1 MMKKNDKHSFEETI
15 SERVERPVSKGPE
28 RSFILFLKGPLLGKL
43 YPLEKGT
50 SVLGRSSEAD
60 IVVDDQGVSRKH
72 LKIKSSGE
80 TVIVKDL
87 GSTNG
92 SYVNAN
98 RITEHALQNG
108 DKIQISPSTIFKFV
122 VSAES
127 EKVFLDELYLM
138 GVTDP
143 VTNVYNK
150 KYFIERLRQEFSHAK
165 RTKAS
170 LSLLMV
176 DTDFFKKINEGYGPL
191 AGDLVLVK
199 ISEILSGTTRND
211 DIVARYDEEEFG
223 VILPGTDE
231 EGASICAERI
241 RSEID
246 KATFMFED
254 TELKTTVSVG
264 AVTLSDK
271 HSFDSTDDFIK
282 AAGECL
288 LYSKKHGKNISIHI
302 SKIKG

>member
-1 MMKKNDKHSFEETI
+1 MRENDKHSFEETI
-15 SERVERPVSKGPE
+15 AKRVELPVSKGPK

-43 YPLEKGT
+43 YPLEKGA
-50 SVLGRSSEAD
+50 SVLGRSNEAD

-72 LKIKSSGE
+72 LKIKSKGE
-80 TVIVKDL
+80 NVIVKDI

-92 SYVNAN
+92 TYVNSI

-150 KYFIERLRQEFSHAK
+150 KYFIERLRQEFIHAK
-165 RTKAS
+165 RTKAG

-176 DTDFFKKINEGYGPL
+176 DTDFFKKINDAYGPL
-191 AGDLVLVK
+191 AGDLVLIK

-211 DIVARYDEEEFG
+211 DIVARYSEEEFG

-254 TELKTTVSVG
+254 KELKITVSVG

-282 AAGECL
+282 AAGDCL
-288 LYSKKHGKNISIHI
+288 LYSKKHGRNLSTNI